1 MKVKI
6 LQKRIPKRLD
16 SIFYDGEIAEVKY
29 KGHIFSAVACG
40 EIDCD
45 NDESHESIRD
55 AYGMVEDTDLNDKD
69 IEKIW
74 EGESDWK
81 FINNNWWT
89 ILIDGEDYHEEPFDG
104 DYDSIIV
111 NLTDKSLLDEL
122 IEIHEDRN

>member
-29 KGHIFSAVACG
+29 KGHIFNAVACG
-40 EIDCD
+40 EIDCH

-69 IEKIW
+69 IDKIW
-74 EGESDWK
+74 EGESDWE
-81 FINNNWWT
+81 FTNNNWWT
-89 ILIDGEDYHEEPFDG
+89 ILIDGEDYYQEPFDG
-104 DYDSIIV
+104 DYDGIIA
-111 NLTDKSLLDEL
+111 NLRDEDQLDQL